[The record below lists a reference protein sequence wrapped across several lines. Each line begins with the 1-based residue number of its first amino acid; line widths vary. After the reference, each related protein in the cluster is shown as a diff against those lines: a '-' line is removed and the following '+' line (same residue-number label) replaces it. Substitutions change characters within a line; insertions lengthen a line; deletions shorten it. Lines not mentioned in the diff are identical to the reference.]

1 MSIPSMEK
9 KKVLVIDDE
18 QDVREAVV
26 STLSY
31 EGISVLS
38 ADRGDAGILLAEKE
52 RPDLILLDIAMPEKN
67 GIQTLAEIKATDWGL
82 ETDVIMM
89 TNLDDMEMMAQAI
102 QNGSNEYV
110 LKKDMSIQDLVKKV
124 KAHLGEL

>member
-1 MSIPSMEK
+1 MEN

-18 QDVREAVV
+18 KDVREAVV

-31 EGISVLS
+31 EGITVLS
-38 ADRGDAGILLAEKE
+38 ADRGEAGIAIAEKE

-67 GIQTLAEIKATDWGL
+67 GIETLTAIKATDWGL
-82 ETDVIMM
+82 DIDVIMM

-102 QNGSNEYV
+102 QNGSNEYI
-110 LKKDMSIQDLVKKV
+110 LKKDMSIQDLIQKV
-124 KAHLGEL
+124 KEHLSK